1 MPNSQNHNRRKQK
14 EKINST
20 FPPRRRGRSSSSE
33 TIRFRQQKISANPAE
48 KGDTRRIESPRH
60 GNSSTIQT
68 TRFPKLRNSQH
79 RTLATPSYHKK
90 EIEEDATLRR
100 SFKRRTLK
108 KVLLFTLLIAVLGVV
123 LYFSIGAIKEKETLE
138 DNIAV
143 LKKLESRDPAEF
155 TGFAIE
161 GGILVEDFQEEQEKI
176 IGLNIETVDSTSLL
190 RQFKGKAIV
199 GDSLVQACSGYG
211 YLNDYILFAEI
222 GVSLSTADKLFDSV
236 KKAAPSAIFLCF
248 GINDIENYGSQVE
261 KFIDDYVKR
270 ITDLQKELPHTVIYV
285 QGILPPSSNVTASF
299 YQYRAAYNE
308 ALKEMCDSLGVYYF
322 NSDFILEQIPSLYD
336 VDGIHPRGEFYPRWL
351 TYMAD
356 IAGL

>member
-1 MPNSQNHNRRKQK
+1 MPNPQNHDRRKPE
-14 EKINST
+14 EKFIST
-20 FPPRRRGRSSSSE
+20 SPPHRRRRSSSLKTTNFQQRRTPSDPKEKDNSRQSASPPSKSSLTRQITRSLRSE
-33 TIRFRQQKISANPAE
+33 KSS
-48 KGDTRRIESPRH
+48 DRI
-60 GNSSTIQT
+60 
-68 TRFPKLRNSQH
+68 
-79 RTLATPSYHKK
+79 LATPSSPKK
-90 EIEEDATLRR
+90 EIQKKAEERHA
-100 SFKRRTLK
+100 FKRLTLK
-108 KVLLFTLLIAVLGVV
+108 KGLLLTLLIAVLGFIF
-123 LYFSIGAIKEKETLE
+123 YFSAGAIKEKETLD

-143 LKKLESRDPAEF
+143 LAKLESKDPAEF
-155 TGFAIE
+155 TGLAIE
-161 GGILVEDFQEEQEKI
+161 GGIHVEDFQAEQEKI
-176 IGLNIETVDSTSLL
+176 IGLDIGTIDSTALL

-222 GVSLSTADKLFDSV
+222 GISLSAADNLFDSV
-236 KKAAPSAIFLCF
+236 EKAAPSAVFLCF

-270 ITDLQKELPHTVIYV
+270 ITDLQKKLPHTVIYV
-285 QGILPPSSNVTASF
+285 QGILPPSSSVTASF
-299 YQYRAAYNE
+299 YQYRTAYNE
-308 ALKEMCDSLGVYYF
+308 ALEEMCDSLGVYYF